1 MRFGNVEVRPS
12 TRELLV
18 DGIPAKLGARAF
30 DVLLALV
37 ERRDRVVRKNE
48 LLEVVWPGVVVEE
61 NNLQVQVSLLRKL
74 LGPQA
79 ITTIPGRGYRFTLKP
94 EYLAVHAAAPS
105 APEPSFGGAAD
116 VPSVAVLPFVNMSD
130 DAANEYFADG
140 LSEELLNVLSKIR
153 GLRVASRTSAFSFKG
168 AKVDISTVAKKLNVA
183 TVLEGSVR
191 KASSRVRITAQ
202 LVDAATDS
210 HLWSETYDR
219 ELQDIFAVQD
229 DIARCVVLEM
239 RAALMGG
246 QASSPAGAELTA
258 EVHAAVKGRSTNA
271 EAYRLYLQGR
281 FFLNS
286 DNEEDVKKAIDSFRR
301 AVALDPEYAEAWA
314 SLSFCYLH
322 QGANAW
328 APFLEG
334 AERAREAAR
343 QALKVGPD
351 VAASHWEMGVV
362 LMYCDW
368 DWRGAEAAVRSALQL
383 APEGMQLILA
393 ARLMQGLGQLDESA
407 ALIQQALALDP
418 LNVEAHLTSGL
429 QLVYAGRPEEAE
441 RAYRKAL
448 ELSPAHRVRTHYY
461 LGRAKMIQGRL
472 DDALWEFGQEGHEA
486 FRLLGTALVQHAR
499 GRTAESREALR
510 ALIQNYEDGGAYQ
523 IAEAHAF
530 LGDADGA
537 FEWLERAYLQRDAG
551 LASIKIDP
559 LLRRLHADPRWLPW
573 LKRMLLAD

>member
-1 MRFGNVEVRPS
+1 LRFGNVEVRPS
-12 TRELLV
+12 TRELLL

-37 ERRDRVVRKNE
+37 ERRDRVVGKNE
-48 LLEVVWPGVVVEE
+48 LLEVVWPGMVVEE
-61 NNLQVQVSLLRKL
+61 NNLQVQVSMLRKL

-79 ITTIPGRGYRFTLKP
+79 IATIPGRGYRFTLKP
-94 EYLAVHAAAPS
+94 EYLAVRPAAPS
-105 APEPSFGGAAD
+105 ALEHSFGGAVE

-183 TVLEGSVR
+183 SVLEGSVR

-219 ELQDIFAVQD
+219 ELKDIFAVQD
-229 DIARCVVLEM
+229 DIARCVVSEM
-239 RAALMGG
+239 RAALMGR
-246 QASSPAGAELTA
+246 QAISPASAELTA
-258 EVHAAVKGRSTNA
+258 EVQAAVRGRSTNA

-286 DNEEDVKKAIDSFRR
+286 DNEADVKKAIDFFGR

-328 APFLEG
+328 APFVEG

-343 QALKVGPD
+343 QALEVGPD
-351 VAASHWEMGVV
+351 VAASHWAMGVV
-362 LMYCDW
+362 RMYCDW
-368 DWRGAEAAVRSALQL
+368 DWRGAEAAVRRALQL

-393 ARLMQGLGQLDESA
+393 ARLMQGLGQLDEAA

-429 QLVYAGRPEEAE
+429 QFVYAGRPTEAE
-441 RAYRKAL
+441 SAYRKAL
-448 ELSPAHRVRTHYY
+448 EISPAHRVRIHYY
-461 LGRAKMIQGRL
+461 LGRAEMMQGRL
-472 DDALWEFGQEGHEA
+472 DDALLEFGQEGHEA
-486 FRLLGTALVQHAR
+486 FRLLGIALVQHTR
-499 GRTAESREALR
+499 GRTAESREALHE
-510 ALIQNYEDGGAYQ
+510 LIQKYADGGAYQ

-530 LGDADGA
+530 LGDAEGA
-537 FEWLERAYLQRDAG
+537 FEWLERAYSQRDAG

-559 LLRRLHADPRWLPW
+559 LLRSLHADRRWMPW